1 MPKEYKLALLE
12 DRGYEPI
19 LGHRNY
25 NPRVIE
31 YMTQSRH
38 ACSVAPTLY
47 RREFLDSLDNPARI
61 WDHAFRHQI
70 SEAARHLL
78 LVLATLP
85 DQTTLENLE
94 IAFWKFYR
102 TTNISNHGGRMRRNQ
117 VIRRVAGYFGIV
129 WLLLP
134 VTLLAQGAP
143 GSIQGIV
150 CEIKTCK
157 PIDGVQVSLVHPGS
171 EVPVKTM
178 RTDVSGEFG
187 FFDLEPGT
195 YMVRADNFI
204 RRIGGASAVITNGER
219 IENIKLELTALGTIS
234 GGAFDENGEPVVD
247 ARVEALAE
255 LMNSPLLVLDR
266 MVAVPQAVVTTDNQ
280 GAFRISGLDA

>member
-1 MPKEYKLALLE
+1 M
-12 DRGYEPI
+12 
-19 LGHRNY
+19 
-25 NPRVIE
+25 
-31 YMTQSRH
+31 
-38 ACSVAPTLY
+38 
-47 RREFLDSLDNPARI
+47 
-61 WDHAFRHQI
+61 
-70 SEAARHLL
+70 
-78 LVLATLP
+78 
-85 DQTTLENLE
+85 
-94 IAFWKFYR
+94 
-102 TTNISNHGGRMRRNQ
+102 
-117 VIRRVAGYFGIV
+117 IRRVAGYFGIV

-255 LMNSPLLVLDR
+255 LMNSPCKADSWRRHFAGPVCERVECAGAGRAGADTAFADR
-266 MVAVPQAVVTTDNQ
+266 SR
-280 GAFRISGLDA
+280 GAFAAGAEFGLDEFDRNDFRDPRRAARVVLPLWCNLQRRCGPTAMGAYAD

>member
-1 MPKEYKLALLE
+1 
-12 DRGYEPI
+12 
-19 LGHRNY
+19 
-25 NPRVIE
+25 
-31 YMTQSRH
+31 
-38 ACSVAPTLY
+38 
-47 RREFLDSLDNPARI
+47 
-61 WDHAFRHQI
+61 
-70 SEAARHLL
+70 
-78 LVLATLP
+78 
-85 DQTTLENLE
+85 
-94 IAFWKFYR
+94 
-102 TTNISNHGGRMRRNQ
+102 MRRNQ

-134 VTLLAQGAP
+134 VTLLAQGAS

-234 GGAFDENGEPVVD
+234 GGAFDENGEPVVG
-247 ARVEALAE
+247 ARVEALAG

-266 MVAVPQAVVTTDNQ
+266 MVAVPQAVSLRTTREPFGFPVLTRMSIMSASFPETIERMGKPIPPHITQ
-280 GAFRISGLDA
+280 

>member
-1 MPKEYKLALLE
+1 
-12 DRGYEPI
+12 
-19 LGHRNY
+19 
-25 NPRVIE
+25 
-31 YMTQSRH
+31 
-38 ACSVAPTLY
+38 
-47 RREFLDSLDNPARI
+47 
-61 WDHAFRHQI
+61 
-70 SEAARHLL
+70 
-78 LVLATLP
+78 
-85 DQTTLENLE
+85 
-94 IAFWKFYR
+94 
-102 TTNISNHGGRMRRNQ
+102 
-117 VIRRVAGYFGIV
+117 
-129 WLLLP
+129 
-134 VTLLAQGAP
+134 
-143 GSIQGIV
+143 
-150 CEIKTCK
+150 
-157 PIDGVQVSLVHPGS
+157 VQVSLVHPGS

-204 RRIGGASAVITNGER
+204 RRIGGASAVIPNGER